1 MKLLTVDELTKLGL
15 GARTTI
21 WRRVKDGNFP
31 KPMRLGKSH
40 SSPLRWK
47 EEDIQNYLNNLES
60 YYG

>member
-1 MKLLTVDELTKLGL
+1 MKFLTVDELTKLGL